1 MRKPSNSTTSHYLNF
16 LKDLEYELNSFNHK
30 NIARF
35 PIKHSVTKAWP
46 SFLINKKI
54 IYKDNYGC
62 YRWNEKIP
70 ASIKI
75 VSQFR
80 KEVAEKNALNKVNN
94 NELINQQKINFNQE
108 DKKEKSYNRKDWIT
122 INAAKEF
129 YGKSETT
136 MRNLVRKL
144 KNENNAA
151 LQIGKNVNGR
161 DIIRFNR
168 NYLDSIYL
176 EKQPETIIK
185 NDVGQQLGL
194 IRKFLK
200 WIY

>member
-1 MRKPSNSTTSHYLNF
+1 MRKPSKSTTVDYLNF
-16 LKDLEYELNSFNHK
+16 LKDLENELHLFDHK
-30 NIARF
+30 NIAKF

-46 SFLINKKI
+46 SFLINKSI
-54 IYKDNYGC
+54 IYKDNYGY

-80 KEVAEKNALNKVNN
+80 KETAERNALNKLSNN
-94 NELINQQKINFNQE
+94 KVTNQQKINFNQE
-108 DKKEKSYNRKDWIT
+108 TKKETNYNRREWIT

-144 KNENNAA
+144 KNENNPA
-151 LQIGKNVNGR
+151 LQIGKNIKGR
-161 DIIRFNR
+161 DIVRFNR
-168 NYLDSIYL
+168 NYLDSIYSK
-176 EKQPETIIK
+176 KQPEIII
-185 NDVGQQLGL
+185 NDKQDLGL
-194 IRKFLK
+194 IRRFLK

>member
-1 MRKPSNSTTSHYLNF
+1 MRKPSKSTTADYLNF
-16 LKDLEYELNSFNHK
+16 LKDLEHELHLFNHK
-30 NIARF
+30 TIAKF
-35 PIKHSVTKAWP
+35 PIKHSVTKSWP
-46 SFLINKKI
+46 SFLINKSI
-54 IYKDNYGC
+54 IYKDNYGY

-80 KEVAEKNALNKVNN
+80 KETAERNALNKLNN
-94 NELINQQKINFNQE
+94 NKLTNQQKINFSQE
-108 DKKEKSYNRKDWIT
+108 TKKETNYNRREWIT

-144 KNENNAA
+144 KNENNPA
-151 LQIGKNVNGR
+151 LQIGKNIKGR
-161 DIIRFNR
+161 DIVRFNR
-168 NYLDSIYL
+168 NYLDSIYSK
-176 EKQPETIIK
+176 KQPEIIV
-185 NDVGQQLGL
+185 NDKQELGL
-194 IRKFLK
+194 IRRFLK